1 MCCVAGRSAAAPTSA
16 GPLTAAAG
24 LPRAPTTSAVSGWRG
39 LNTFEPSAPFSFPLF
54 PSFRPSVPHGEAVE
68 IFLVAGSWLTRPFV
82 ARKAVAT
89 GLLKRL
95 WRLERTAVEDL
106 AGDSPAVGV
115 LGMPPP
121 RADPLRNLRL
131 RHPPRRHPLP
141 PPRQPSLKPP
151 QVPPRQPPVAPKQL
165 EPQERNPLGDSID
178 SHKSQREAFDGCA
191 VADSRTERKKDGRK
205 RREGKR
211 GKRAQSYSALAS
223 RTPQL
228 LLVNAGGPRMR
239 KADRQSL
246 ALLENAPP
254 RSTRDTIGFLVN
266 WSSGWQR

>member
-1 MCCVAGRSAAAPTSA
+1 MRGTSKNRGPRLTRSGPRGMPTRSASRTCWGRCGNGPHPTMPRIRENQRARLPRLCPVCCVAGRSTTTPATA
-16 GPLTAAAG
+16 GPLTASTG
-24 LPRAPTTSAVSGWRG
+24 LPRTPTTAAVSGWRG

-141 PPRQPSLKPP
+141 PPRQPPLKPP
-151 QVPPRQPPVAPKQL
+151 QVPPRQPPVAP
-165 EPQERNPLGDSID
+165 
-178 SHKSQREAFDGCA
+178 A
-191 VADSRTERKKDGRK
+191 
-205 RREGKR
+205 
-211 GKRAQSYSALAS
+211 
-223 RTPQL
+223 
-228 LLVNAGGPRMR
+228 
-239 KADRQSL
+239 
-246 ALLENAPP
+246 
-254 RSTRDTIGFLVN
+254 TR
-266 WSSGWQR
+266 